1 MDRSLRRH
9 QQAVARVRKSRILAT
24 RGAYWYWPQ
33 CKFWKPLNRS
43 MMNEP
48 GWWVRE
54 FMMRPARVR
63 ARQLC
68 RLVTLGRDDSE
79 WRWPDGKKPHL
90 YYW

>member
-1 MDRSLRRH
+1 MDRSKRFH
-9 QQAVARVRKSRILAT
+9 QKAVARVRKTRII
-24 RGAYWYWPQ
+24 RYRNAYWYWPHPRP
-33 CKFWKPLNRS
+33 WRPLTDF

-68 RLVTLGRDDSE
+68 RLVVLGRDDAE
-79 WRWPDGKKPHL
+79 WRWPDGKKPHQ